1 MNPLGAQLI
10 VSQRMLAFSNAWVV
24 QHSLYLLS
32 IMHYIAQ
39 AGQELG
45 SKLIVQHMASI
56 QASGQGSLGCLF
68 ERSLG

>member
-24 QHSLYLLS
+24 QHLLYLLS

-45 SKLIVQHMASI
+45 TVPGLQTYSAAHGVNT
-56 QASGQGSLGCLF
+56 GVRTRF
-68 ERSLG
+68 VRVFV